1 MAKNHPQSLVSI
13 VDRKTDYLWLKK
25 CNTRKAEAI
34 SKATVSLLAP
44 IKDRLKTITADNGKE
59 FSLHEQIAQELNLD
73 WYFADAYSAWQQGT
87 NENTNGLIRQ
97 YIKKSSD
104 LKMYKD
110 VYISETI
117 QRLIHWLRK
126 RIGFKSPN

>member
-1 MAKNHPQSLVSI
+1 MLTPKVKEFSQIALI
-13 VDRKTDYLWLKK
+13 LLK
-25 CNTRKAEAI
+25 
-34 SKATVSLLAP
+34 P
-44 IKDRLKTITADNGKE
+44 IKDQLKIITVDNNKE
-59 FSLHEQIAQELNLD
+59 FSLYESVAQVLEIG
-73 WYFADAYSAWQQGT
+73 WYFVHSYSAWQRSIS
-87 NENTNGLIRQ
+87 ENTNGLIRQ